1 MDSFA
6 KMSRE
11 DKDLLER
18 MAYKRLQQ
26 RSVSTL
32 GIG

>member
-6 KMSRE
+6 KLSRE

-18 MAYKRLQQ
+18 MAYKRLQE
-26 RSVSTL
+26 RSVSTN
-32 GIG
+32 GRG